1 MLSDLPN
8 SKSFQ
13 GHLEREDVIAMPNA
27 NLLIRKLVKAKR
39 AISVDL
45 GRQGPRPQVPEG
57 QIAEVKLQ
65 DRKRWGRM
73 CCVRG
78 PMASGK

>member
-13 GHLEREDVIAMPNA
+13 GHLERKDVIAMPSA

-45 GRQGPRPQVPEG
+45 GRQGPRSQRARA
-57 QIAEVKLQ
+57 AEVKLQ
-65 DRKRWGRM
+65 DRRRWGR
-73 CCVRG
+73 G
-78 PMASGK
+78 FQA